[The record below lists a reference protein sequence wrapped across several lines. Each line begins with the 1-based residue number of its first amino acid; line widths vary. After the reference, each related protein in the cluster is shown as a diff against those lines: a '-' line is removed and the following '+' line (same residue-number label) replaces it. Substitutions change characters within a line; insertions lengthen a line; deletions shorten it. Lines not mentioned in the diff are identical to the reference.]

1 MANGFK
7 TTFVGAP
14 TSFSQL
20 GAQAGAKAGAAIQ
33 QAFAASAQEKERKQK
48 ENEAKYGFDKASMEI
63 IPAGIEPRF
72 QEGLQGYL
80 NEYQSKAAIAKQN
93 PTSENIAAY
102 QTARQ
107 DYLDFEQTSVT
118 QSNFNRQTAVNIQ
131 MGKIPGLLGTREE
144 NMSLYNKYRSG
155 DGITSM
161 FKDGQLVVVE
171 GGVEKNWR
179 ESTAFSASSV
189 FVPMIEAPESKYSVS
204 KTQLELGARVFAP
217 NAATLQVRTKDG
229 FAVGEIDKAAARNLG
244 VEYLN
249 SRGVTDAEQ
258 NTAIAYNAY
267 NQIQKSGVGI
277 TEQDFDK
284 ALLTYDP
291 SINEATVRVDEK
303 EMGVATITRIDEN
316 GKAVFSTTDDD
327 IKAAG
332 LSEQE
337 ENRILNWRKAKA
349 MFYESSVNNQVNQ
362 IKVVDESARQ
372 TALNETRRANRLKN
386 DINAA
391 NDAAETQQK
400 MLKEYSDSPALSVIT
415 PATETSKAVYGLPLN
430 FTTFDDKSSEK
441 ITVISANLA
450 ASSDPSMGSSPQ
462 GYKVKVETQRVD
474 AAGNPMFTTEYTPT
488 GKRVDKPVMAESIVT
503 IDPSDPRFDYITTA
517 TTNKLGDVL
526 KKALLKIDLNTDGF
540 LSDSQLGRRG
550 IPLNALL
557 RQPLQQEPQPQAV
570 VEPEQ
575 TGEFVKGQGPLRIEE
590 IGKTEPAQSL
600 EIAPKYTTEMSN
612 YLARD
617 LSELS
622 SRQQQLELRRN
633 EDFMRRV
640 ESGNFNVTFDSN
652 GQPVF
657 TRKQD

>member
-14 TSFSQL
+14 TSFSEL
-20 GAQAGAKAGAAIQ
+20 GARAGAQAGAAIQ
-33 QAFAASAQEKERKQK
+33 QAFAASAQEKDRKQK
-48 ENEAKYGFDKASMEI
+48 EAEMKYGFDKAGMEI
-63 IPAGIEPRF
+63 IPSGIEPRF
-72 QEGLQGYL
+72 QEGLQSYL
-80 NEYQSKAAIAKQN
+80 NEYESKAAIAKQN
-93 PTSENIAAY
+93 PTSENIADY
-102 QTARQ
+102 QRARQ
-107 DYLDFEQTSVT
+107 DYLDFKQVSVT

-131 MGKIPGLLGTREE
+131 TGKIPGLLGTREE

-171 GGVEKNWR
+171 DGVEKNWR

-303 EMGVATITRIDEN
+303 EMGVATITGIDEN

-337 ENRILNWRKAKA
+337 ENRIFNWRKAKA

-391 NDAAETQQK
+391 NDAAEVQQK
-400 MLKEYSDSPALSVIT
+400 LLKEYSDSPALSVIT

-462 GYKVKVETQRVD
+462 GYKAKVETQRVD
-474 AAGNPMFTTEYTPT
+474 AAGNPMFKTEYTPT
-488 GKRVDKPVMAESIVT
+488 GARVDKPVMVESIVT

-517 TTNKLGDVL
+517 TINKLGDVL
-526 KKALLKIDLNTDGF
+526 DKALLKIDLNTGGF

-557 RQPLQQEPQPQAV
+557 QQPLQQEPQPQA
-570 VEPEQ
+570 
-575 TGEFVKGQGPLRIEE
+575 G
-590 IGKTEPAQSL
+590 PAQG
-600 EIAPKYTTEMSN
+600 APAVPKFDEQMTN
-612 YLARD
+612 YLLRED
-617 LSELS
+617 INERQKELFL
-622 SRQQQLELRRN
+622 RQ
-633 EDFMRRV
+633 V

-652 GQPVF
+652 GKPVF
-657 TRKQD
+657 TRK

>member
-33 QAFAASAQEKERKQK
+33 QAFTAAAQEKDRKEK
-48 ENEAKYGFDKASMEI
+48 EAEMKYGFDKAGMEI
-63 IPAGIEPRF
+63 IPSGIEPRF
-72 QEGLQGYL
+72 QEGLQSYL
-80 NEYQSKAAIAKQN
+80 NEYESKAAIAKQN
-93 PTSENIAAY
+93 PTSENIADY
-102 QTARQ
+102 QRARQ
-107 DYLDFEQTSVT
+107 DYLDFKQVSVT

-131 MGKIPGLLGTREE
+131 TGKIPGLLGTRQE

-171 GGVEKNWR
+171 DGVEKNWR

-303 EMGVATITRIDEN
+303 EMGVATITGIDEN

-337 ENRILNWRKAKA
+337 ENRIFNWRKAKA

-372 TALNETRRANRLKN
+372 TALNETRRATRLKN

-391 NDAAETQQK
+391 NDAAEARQK
-400 MLKEYSDSPALSVIT
+400 LLKEYSDSPALSVTT
-415 PATETSKAVYGLPLN
+415 PATETSTAVYSLPLN

-462 GYKVKVETQRVD
+462 SYQVKVETQVID
-474 AAGNPMFTTEYTPT
+474 SEGNPKFIRQYDIKKGGFVQT
-488 GKRVDKPVMAESIVT
+488 PVMEESIVK
-503 IDPSDPRFDYITTA
+503 IDSSDPRFDYITTA

-526 KKALLKIDLNTDGF
+526 DKALLKIDLNTGGF

-557 RQPLQQEPQPQAV
+557 QQPLQQEPQPQA
-570 VEPEQ
+570 
-575 TGEFVKGQGPLRIEE
+575 G
-590 IGKTEPAQSL
+590 PAQGAPT
-600 EIAPKYTTEMSN
+600 APKFDGQAQN
-612 YLARD
+612 YLRRED
-617 LSELS
+617 VDE
-622 SRQQQLELRRN
+622 RQKEFFIRQ
-633 EDFMRRV
+633 V

-652 GQPVF
+652 GKPVF
-657 TRKQD
+657 TRK